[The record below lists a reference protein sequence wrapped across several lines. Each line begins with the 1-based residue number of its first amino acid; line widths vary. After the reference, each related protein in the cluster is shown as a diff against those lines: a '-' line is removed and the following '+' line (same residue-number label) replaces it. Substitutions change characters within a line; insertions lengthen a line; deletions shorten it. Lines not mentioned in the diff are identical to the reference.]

1 MSVEQE
7 ISDIKLRFF
16 TNISHELR
24 TPLTLI
30 AGPIEQV
37 LQYGKLD
44 NKEREQLIL
53 VERNTSRMLRL
64 VNQILDFRKIQN
76 KKMRM
81 RVQQIDLIPFIR
93 HIMENFTG
101 LADEHQIDF
110 EMATSLS
117 SLKIWADADKL
128 EKVVFNLLSNAFKYT
143 PSNGTI
149 ILSVTVDE
157 VKKTLQIQVADTG
170 VGIPKEK
177 QNELFKRFMQSS
189 FSGDSIGVGLHLS
202 YELVQV
208 HKGTIEYK
216 DNDGG
221 GSVFTVCIPTD
232 KSVYSEKDFLIPGN
246 VLLKEAG
253 GQAHHLLELSEELPE
268 PEKIAEPLNKRKVL
282 IIEDDNDI
290 REFLKE
296 EVGVYFEVEVAADG
310 TSGFEKART
319 YDADLIICDVL
330 MPGMTGFEVT
340 KKLKSDFA
348 TSHIPI
354 ILLTALNSPEKHLE
368 GIEAGADAYIAKPF
382 SIKLLLARVF
392 RLIEQRDKL
401 REKFSSEP
409 GIVRAA
415 VCSTDRDKEFADRLA
430 VVLEQNLSR
439 PEFSIDEFAQLM
451 KLGRTVFYRKLRGV
465 TGYSPNEYLRV
476 VRMKKAAELLLS
488 GENLTVAEVA
498 YKVGIS
504 DPFYFSKCFKTQFG
518 VAPSVYQRG
527 EMKEQ
532 GENETAEA

>member
-1 MSVEQE
+1 MPYEKGVS
-7 ISDIKLRFF
+7 IPS
-16 TNISHELR
+16 
-24 TPLTLI
+24 
-30 AGPIEQV
+30 
-37 LQYGKLD
+37 
-44 NKEREQLIL
+44 IL
-53 VERNTSRMLRL
+53 E
-64 VNQILDFRKIQN
+64 
-76 KKMRM
+76 
-81 RVQQIDLIPFIR
+81 P
-93 HIMENFTG
+93 
-101 LADEHQIDF
+101 
-110 EMATSLS
+110 
-117 SLKIWADADKL
+117 
-128 EKVVFNLLSNAFKYT
+128 SNAFKYT

>member
-1 MSVEQE
+1 M
-7 ISDIKLRFF
+7 
-16 TNISHELR
+16 
-24 TPLTLI
+24 
-30 AGPIEQV
+30 
-37 LQYGKLD
+37 
-44 NKEREQLIL
+44 
-53 VERNTSRMLRL
+53 
-64 VNQILDFRKIQN
+64 
-76 KKMRM
+76 
-81 RVQQIDLIPFIR
+81 
-93 HIMENFTG
+93 
-101 LADEHQIDF
+101 
-110 EMATSLS
+110 
-117 SLKIWADADKL
+117 
-128 EKVVFNLLSNAFKYT
+128 
-143 PSNGTI
+143 
-149 ILSVTVDE
+149 
-157 VKKTLQIQVADTG
+157 
-170 VGIPKEK
+170 
-177 QNELFKRFMQSS
+177 
-189 FSGDSIGVGLHLS
+189 
-202 YELVQV
+202 
-208 HKGTIEYK
+208 
-216 DNDGG
+216 
-221 GSVFTVCIPTD
+221 
-232 KSVYSEKDFLIPGN
+232 
-246 VLLKEAG
+246 LKEAG

-310 TSGFEKART
+310 TAGFEKART

-330 MPGMTGFEVT
+330 MPGMPG
-340 KKLKSDFA
+340 FA

-368 GIEAGADAYIAKPF
+368 GIESGADAYIAKPF

-430 VVLEQNLSR
+430 AVLEQNLSR

-488 GENLTVAEVA
+488 GENLTVAEVS

-532 GENETAEA
+532 GDNEAAEER

>member
-1 MSVEQE
+1 M
-7 ISDIKLRFF
+7 
-16 TNISHELR
+16 
-24 TPLTLI
+24 
-30 AGPIEQV
+30 
-37 LQYGKLD
+37 
-44 NKEREQLIL
+44 
-53 VERNTSRMLRL
+53 
-64 VNQILDFRKIQN
+64 
-76 KKMRM
+76 
-81 RVQQIDLIPFIR
+81 
-93 HIMENFTG
+93 
-101 LADEHQIDF
+101 
-110 EMATSLS
+110 
-117 SLKIWADADKL
+117 
-128 EKVVFNLLSNAFKYT
+128 
-143 PSNGTI
+143 
-149 ILSVTVDE
+149 
-157 VKKTLQIQVADTG
+157 
-170 VGIPKEK
+170 
-177 QNELFKRFMQSS
+177 
-189 FSGDSIGVGLHLS
+189 
-202 YELVQV
+202 
-208 HKGTIEYK
+208 
-216 DNDGG
+216 
-221 GSVFTVCIPTD
+221 
-232 KSVYSEKDFLIPGN
+232 
-246 VLLKEAG
+246 
-253 GQAHHLLELSEELPE
+253 
-268 PEKIAEPLNKRKVL
+268 
-282 IIEDDNDI
+282 
-290 REFLKE
+290 
-296 EVGVYFEVEVAADG
+296 YFEVEVAADG

>member
-1 MSVEQE
+1 MCLPACLFQQ
-7 ISDIKLRFF
+7 DI
-16 TNISHELR
+16 T
-24 TPLTLI
+24 
-30 AGPIEQV
+30 G
-37 LQYGKLD
+37 
-44 NKEREQLIL
+44 NKEIFLRINTFVRRDTNGKDRTSAVIVFIFNRTFMHLYQFITQMQTNSDTITGKTTLHKSLEQLIL
-53 VERNTSRMLRL
+53 LLFWNT
-64 VNQILDFRKIQN
+64 N
-76 KKMRM
+76 
-81 RVQQIDLIPFIR
+81 
-93 HIMENFTG
+93 T
-101 LADEHQIDF
+101 
-110 EMATSLS
+110 
-117 SLKIWADADKL
+117 
-128 EKVVFNLLSNAFKYT
+128 
-143 PSNGTI
+143 
-149 ILSVTVDE
+149 
-157 VKKTLQIQVADTG
+157 
-170 VGIPKEK
+170 
-177 QNELFKRFMQSS
+177 
-189 FSGDSIGVGLHLS
+189 
-202 YELVQV
+202 
-208 HKGTIEYK
+208 
-216 DNDGG
+216 
-221 GSVFTVCIPTD
+221 CI
-232 KSVYSEKDFLIPGN
+232 YLM
-246 VLLKEAG
+246 
-253 GQAHHLLELSEELPE
+253 ELSEELPE

>member
-1 MSVEQE
+1 M
-7 ISDIKLRFF
+7 
-16 TNISHELR
+16 
-24 TPLTLI
+24 
-30 AGPIEQV
+30 
-37 LQYGKLD
+37 
-44 NKEREQLIL
+44 
-53 VERNTSRMLRL
+53 
-64 VNQILDFRKIQN
+64 
-76 KKMRM
+76 
-81 RVQQIDLIPFIR
+81 
-93 HIMENFTG
+93 
-101 LADEHQIDF
+101 
-110 EMATSLS
+110 
-117 SLKIWADADKL
+117 
-128 EKVVFNLLSNAFKYT
+128 
-143 PSNGTI
+143 
-149 ILSVTVDE
+149 
-157 VKKTLQIQVADTG
+157 
-170 VGIPKEK
+170 
-177 QNELFKRFMQSS
+177 
-189 FSGDSIGVGLHLS
+189 
-202 YELVQV
+202 
-208 HKGTIEYK
+208 
-216 DNDGG
+216 
-221 GSVFTVCIPTD
+221 
-232 KSVYSEKDFLIPGN
+232 
-246 VLLKEAG
+246 LKEAG

-268 PEKIAEPLNKRKVL
+268 PEIIAEPLNKRKVL

-290 REFLKE
+290 REFYKE

-310 TSGFEKART
+310 TAGFEKART

-368 GIEAGADAYIAKPF
+368 GIESGADAYIAKPF

-430 VVLEQNLSR
+430 AVLEQNLSR

-465 TGYSPNEYLRV
+465 TGYSPNDYLRV

-488 GENLTVAEVA
+488 GENLTVAEVS

-532 GENETAEA
+532 GDNEAAEER